1 MMIESV
7 GVAIN
12 IETIALIGNLGIF
25 MCNMYTEVSVLL
37 KNKNKNKI
45 KNESRNKNKNKN
57 KNKRKDKKT
66 IRIE

>member
-25 MCNMYTEVSVLL
+25 MCNVYTEVSVLL
-37 KNKNKNKI
+37 KNKNKSKNKNEI
-45 KNESRNKNKNKN
+45 KNENKNKNKIKD
-57 KNKRKDKKT
+57 KNKRQ
-66 IRIE
+66 